1 VHDAG
6 PALQRRRREEAA
18 AAVALEPRGAREHRG
33 DALARRAASR
43 PRAIL
48 AWIHA
53 AGHSTVAADSIA
65 TRVTSSTLEL
75 LTRGPFARIMLTN
88 FFFFAALNGFVL
100 LPLYIQLLGGNEAD
114 IGLVQGLY
122 SAAGIV
128 CQPVIG
134 ALVDYLGRRFFMRV
148 GAGLLLLSCGLFVV
162 SSPLPL
168 LGALRAL
175 QGVAFSAFFVAN
187 YIHVVEMVPV
197 ERRGWALGIF
207 GVSGLVSTSLAPLFG
222 EVIIRRFGFP
232 WFFGAATLIAAG
244 AFALCWRVQ
253 DVRPAALGARPG
265 LHVIR
270 EGLLEL
276 RHMHMLLAFFFG
288 LGTGTIFTF
297 LPTFGEFLGV
307 ASVGLFYTAYA
318 VAAMLVRVA
327 GGTLID
333 VRGRRAVIIPSL
345 FVQTG
350 ATCIL
355 ALVALLFHPT
365 MGLPVLPFLFLAGF
379 LAGGAHGFLYPA
391 MSALLMD
398 VTPERRRGSAVGLFS
413 SVFLVGN
420 TAGAIMFGYVAHGLG
435 YPPMWSALTGVLLIG
450 FLLSFRLRV
459 GYAMRA
465 PLAAMQDARG

>member
-1 VHDAG
+1 
-6 PALQRRRREEAA
+6 
-18 AAVALEPRGAREHRG
+18 
-33 DALARRAASR
+33 
-43 PRAIL
+43 
-48 AWIHA
+48 
-53 AGHSTVAADSIA
+53 
-65 TRVTSSTLEL
+65 
-75 LTRGPFARIMLTN
+75 MLTN

-100 LPLYIQLLGGNEAD
+100 LPLYIQRLGGDEAD

-128 CQPVIG
+128 CQPVVG
-134 ALVDYLGRRFFMRV
+134 ALVDYLGRRFFMRL
-148 GAGLLLLSCGLFVV
+148 GAGLLVVSCALFVV

-175 QGVAFSAFFVAN
+175 QGVAFSTFFVAN
-187 YIHVVEMVPV
+187 YIHVVEMVPA

-207 GVSGLVSTSLAPLFG
+207 GLSGLVSTSLAPLVG
-222 EVIIRRFGFP
+222 DLMIRRFGFP
-232 WFFGAATLIAAG
+232 WFFAAATVVAAG
-244 AFALCWRVQ
+244 AASVVWRVQ

-270 EGLLEL
+270 EGLLQL

-307 ASVGLFYTAYA
+307 TSVGLFYTAYA
-318 VAAMLVRVA
+318 GAAMLVRVA

-333 VRGRRAVIIPSL
+333 VRGRRAVIIPSM
-345 FVQTG
+345 FVQTC
-350 ATCIL
+350 ATCML
-355 ALVALLFHPT
+355 ALVALLFRPAL
-365 MGLPVLPFLFLAGF
+365 GLPVLPFLFLAGF

-398 VTPERRRGSAVGLFS
+398 VTPERRRGSAVGIFS

-420 TAGAIMFGYVAHGLG
+420 SIGAIVFGYVAHGLG
-435 YPPMWSALTGVLLIG
+435 YPVMWGALTLLLAVG
-450 FLLSFRLRV
+450 FVASFRLRV
-459 GYAMRA
+459 GYAA
-465 PLAAMQDARG
+465 PALRPAS

>member
-1 VHDAG
+1 
-6 PALQRRRREEAA
+6 
-18 AAVALEPRGAREHRG
+18 
-33 DALARRAASR
+33 
-43 PRAIL
+43 
-48 AWIHA
+48 
-53 AGHSTVAADSIA
+53 
-65 TRVTSSTLEL
+65 
-75 LTRGPFARIMLTN
+75 MLTN

-100 LPLYIQLLGGNEAD
+100 LPLYIQRLGGDEAD

-128 CQPVIG
+128 CQPVVG
-134 ALVDYLGRRFFMRV
+134 ALVDYLGRRFFMRL
-148 GAGLLLLSCGLFVV
+148 GAGLLVVSCALFVV

-175 QGVAFSAFFVAN
+175 QGVAFSTFFVAN
-187 YIHVVEMVPV
+187 YIHVVEMVPA

-207 GVSGLVSTSLAPLFG
+207 GLSGLVSTSLAPLVG
-222 EVIIRRFGFP
+222 ELMIRRFGFP
-232 WFFGAATLIAAG
+232 WFFAAATVVAAG
-244 AFALCWRVQ
+244 AASVVWRVQ

-270 EGLLEL
+270 EGLLQL

-307 ASVGLFYTAYA
+307 TSVGLFYTAYA
-318 VAAMLVRVA
+318 GAAMLVRVA

-333 VRGRRAVIIPSL
+333 VRGRRAVIIPSM
-345 FVQTG
+345 FVQTC
-350 ATCIL
+350 ATCML
-355 ALVALLFHPT
+355 ALVALLFRPAL
-365 MGLPVLPFLFLAGF
+365 GLPVLPFLFLAGF

-398 VTPERRRGSAVGLFS
+398 VTPARRRGSAVGIFS

-420 TAGAIMFGYVAHGLG
+420 SIGAIVFGYVAHGLG
-435 YPPMWSALTGVLLIG
+435 YPVMWGALTLLLAVG
-450 FLLSFRLRV
+450 FVASFRLRV
-459 GYAMRA
+459 GYAA
-465 PLAAMQDARG
+465 PALRPAS

>member
-1 VHDAG
+1 
-6 PALQRRRREEAA
+6 
-18 AAVALEPRGAREHRG
+18 
-33 DALARRAASR
+33 
-43 PRAIL
+43 
-48 AWIHA
+48 
-53 AGHSTVAADSIA
+53 
-65 TRVTSSTLEL
+65 
-75 LTRGPFARIMLTN
+75 MLTN

-100 LPLYIQLLGGNEAD
+100 LPLYIQRLGGDEAD

-128 CQPVIG
+128 CQPVVG
-134 ALVDYLGRRFFMRV
+134 ALVDYLGRRFFMRF
-148 GAGLLLLSCGLFVV
+148 GAGLLVVSCALFVV

-175 QGVAFSAFFVAN
+175 QGVAFSTFFVAN
-187 YIHVVEMVPV
+187 YIHVVEMVPA

-207 GVSGLVSTSLAPLFG
+207 GLSGLVSTSLAPLVG
-222 EVIIRRFGFP
+222 ELMIRRFGFP
-232 WFFGAATLIAAG
+232 WFFVAATVVAAG
-244 AFALCWRVQ
+244 AASVVWRVQ

-270 EGLLEL
+270 EGLLQL

-307 ASVGLFYTAYA
+307 TSVGLFYTAYA
-318 VAAMLVRVA
+318 GAAMLVRVA

-333 VRGRRAVIIPSL
+333 VRGRRAVIIPSM
-345 FVQTG
+345 FVQTC
-350 ATCIL
+350 ATCML
-355 ALVALLFHPT
+355 ALVALLFRPAL
-365 MGLPVLPFLFLAGF
+365 GLPVLPFLFLAGF

-398 VTPERRRGSAVGLFS
+398 VTPERRRGSAVGIFS

-420 TAGAIMFGYVAHGLG
+420 SIGAIVFGYVAHGLG
-435 YPPMWSALTGVLLIG
+435 YPVMWGALTLLLAVG
-450 FLLSFRLRV
+450 FVASFRLRV
-459 GYAMRA
+459 GYGA
-465 PLAAMQDARG
+465 PALRPAS

>member
-1 VHDAG
+1 MPVSG
-6 PALQRRRREEAA
+6 PAL
-18 AAVALEPRGAREHRG
+18 
-33 DALARRAASR
+33 
-43 PRAIL
+43 
-48 AWIHA
+48 
-53 AGHSTVAADSIA
+53 
-65 TRVTSSTLEL
+65 EL
-75 LTRGPFARIMLTN
+75 LSHGPFARIMLTN

-100 LPLYIQLLGGNEAD
+100 LPLYIQRLGGDEAD

-128 CQPVIG
+128 CQPVVG
-134 ALVDYLGRRFFMRV
+134 ALVDYLGRRFFMRL
-148 GAGLLLLSCGLFVV
+148 GAGLLVVSCALFVV

-175 QGVAFSAFFVAN
+175 QGVAFSTFFVAN
-187 YIHVVEMVPV
+187 YIHVVEMVPA

-207 GVSGLVSTSLAPLFG
+207 GLSGLVSTSLAPLVG
-222 EVIIRRFGFP
+222 ELMIRRFGFP
-232 WFFGAATLIAAG
+232 WFFAAATVVAAG
-244 AFALCWRVQ
+244 AASVVWRVQ

-270 EGLLEL
+270 EGLLQL

-307 ASVGLFYTAYA
+307 TSVGLFYTAYA
-318 VAAMLVRVA
+318 GAAMLVRVA

-333 VRGRRAVIIPSL
+333 VRGRRAVIIPSM
-345 FVQTG
+345 FVQTC
-350 ATCIL
+350 ATCML
-355 ALVALLFHPT
+355 ALVALLFRPAL
-365 MGLPVLPFLFLAGF
+365 GLPVLPFLFLAGF

-398 VTPERRRGSAVGLFS
+398 VTPERRRGSAVGIFS

-420 TAGAIMFGYVAHGLG
+420 SIGAIVFGYVAQGLG
-435 YPPMWSALTGVLLIG
+435 YPVMWGALTLLLAVG
-450 FLLSFRLRV
+450 FVASFRLRV
-459 GYAMRA
+459 GYAA
-465 PLAAMQDARG
+465 PALRPAS